1 MRTEKDKAYRFR
13 GLLFGLL
20 MVELLFWGAY
30 AAFHFAIAAR
40 FEAFRYAY
48 PEALWGLYFLPV
60 LPLAFIASL
69 LWKRK
74 ALARFGEW
82 PVFRDGVDE
91 HAPKK
96 DLASHAF
103 FRIAIGLLLMALAQ
117 PQMGTEKEEAETKGF
132 DLMVCLDLSNS
143 MNAEDIRPSR
153 LEKAKNALEKLLDRL
168 HGDRIG
174 IVVFG
179 GEAYVQV
186 PITSDLS
193 ATRLFLDQLTTEA
206 VPTQG
211 TSIAKA
217 IEQAHR
223 SFDEKSETRK
233 AIIVISDGENHL
245 DDPVKEAERVA
256 EKGVI
261 VHTVGM
267 GTREGGPIPE
277 YENGR
282 QIGYKKDRSGQTV
295 VSKLDESM
303 LQETAKAGNGSY
315 VRANNTRVG
324 LDQLMDELDEL
335 ERKTFDKMVYTEHAE
350 RFQLFLWP
358 GAFFLLLSI
367 LLGVFPKNL
376 FLSLKR

>member
-20 MVELLFWGAY
+20 LVELLFWGAY
-30 AAFHFAIAAR
+30 AAFHFAIAER

-60 LPLAFIASL
+60 IPLLFIATL

-82 PVFRDGVDE
+82 SVFRKGVDE

-96 DLASHAF
+96 DLAGHGF
-103 FRIAIGLLLMALAQ
+103 FRIAIGLLLLALAQ
-117 PQMGTEKEEAETKGF
+117 PQMGTEKEEGETKGF
-132 DLMVCLDLSNS
+132 DLMICLDLSNS

-153 LEKAKNALEKLLDRL
+153 LEKAKNALEKLLERL

-193 ATRLFLDQLTTEA
+193 ATRLFLDQLTTDA

-245 DDPVKEAERVA
+245 DDPVQAAERVT

-261 VHTVGM
+261 VHTIGM

-282 QIGYKKDRSGQTV
+282 QIGYKKDGSGNTV
-295 VSKLDESM
+295 VSKLDEGT
-303 LQETAKAGNGSY
+303 LQETAEAGNGSY

-324 LDQLMDELDEL
+324 LNQLMDELNEL
-335 ERKTFDKMVYTEHAE
+335 ERRSVDKMVYTEHAE

-358 GAFFLLLSI
+358 GFFFLLLSI
-367 LLGVFPKNL
+367 LIGVFPKNA